1 MGKDLAPLSASPI
14 RKSRDGEGYQEGSK
28 SSAFGRCKPH
38 CPPPFCSLGEIRVK
52 ISIKTGILKRKDITV
67 SLEFSCGRG
76 LNEG

>member
-38 CPPPFCSLGEIRVK
+38 CPPPFCALGRYQGKNEHQNRNIEEERYNSQSRVLVWARVK
-52 ISIKTGILKRKDITV
+52 
-67 SLEFSCGRG
+67 
-76 LNEG
+76 

>member
-38 CPPPFCSLGEIRVK
+38 GPPPFCALGRYQGKNEHQNRNIEEERYNSQSRVLVWARVK
-52 ISIKTGILKRKDITV
+52 
-67 SLEFSCGRG
+67 
-76 LNEG
+76 